1 MNKFKLLLAFVFSV
15 TVSLKTVAQEPVNPA
30 ALGGVMGTT
39 DVVVSDIPGYVAA
52 LKENS
57 QLFAVLNYN
66 LAGFCQ
72 AVSGGVPG
80 ESLVFNFSN
89 SLETALASYDTQ
101 LNDPAFA
108 SFVANLE
115 PFRELVGSR
124 QAQVIRPY
132 TGPAVT
138 TWATRNLY
146 VRAENPQAYIDAV
159 GALESTAR
167 ANGFADLTL
176 MVQQEVGS
184 GNTSDLLAVIA
195 VSPSLARLGAALDAI
210 TGEGWAQDVFASVQ
224 AARSRITED
233 KIYRC
238 QQIYPAI

>member
-15 TVSLKTVAQEPVNPA
+15 TASLKTVAQEPVNPA

-57 QLFAVLNYN
+57 QLFAVLNYS
-66 LAGFCQ
+66 LAGFCE

-101 LNDPAFA
+101 LNEPVP

-132 TGPAVT
+132 TGTAVT

>member
-15 TVSLKTVAQEPVNPA
+15 TASLKTVAQEPVNPA

-57 QLFAVLNYN
+57 QLFAVLNYS
-66 LAGFCQ
+66 LAGFCE

-101 LNDPAFA
+101 LNEPVP

>member
-15 TVSLKTVAQEPVNPA
+15 TASLKTVAQEPANPA

-57 QLFAVLNYN
+57 QLFAVLNYS
-66 LAGFCQ
+66 LAGFCE

-101 LNDPAFA
+101 LNEPVP

>member
-1 MNKFKLLLAFVFSV
+1 MNKFKLLLVFVFSV
-15 TVSLKTVAQEPVNPA
+15 TASLKTVAQEPVNPA

-57 QLFAVLNYN
+57 QLFAVLNYS
-66 LAGFCQ
+66 LAGFCE

-101 LNDPAFA
+101 LNEPVP

>member
-1 MNKFKLLLAFVFSV
+1 MNKFKLLLAFVFSL
-15 TVSLKTVAQEPVNPA
+15 TASLKTVAQEPVNPA

-57 QLFAVLNYN
+57 QLFAVLNYS
-66 LAGFCQ
+66 LAGFCE

-101 LNDPAFA
+101 LNEPVP

>member
-1 MNKFKLLLAFVFSV
+1 MNKLKLLLAFVFSV
-15 TVSLKTVAQEPVNPA
+15 TVSLETVAQEPVDPA
-30 ALGGVMGTT
+30 TLGGVIGMT

-52 LKENS
+52 MKANS
-57 QLFAVLNYN
+57 QLFAALNTN

-80 ESLVFNFSN
+80 ESMVFNFSN
-89 SLETALASYDTQ
+89 SMETALASYDTQ

-108 SFVANLE
+108 GFVANLE
-115 PFRELVGSR
+115 PYRERVGSR
-124 QAQVIRPY
+124 QAQIIRPY
-132 TGPAVT
+132 TGPALA

-167 ANGFADLTL
+167 ANGFADLSL
-176 MVQQEVGS
+176 MVQREVGS
-184 GNTSDLLAVIA
+184 GNTSDLLAVVA
-195 VSPSLARLGAALDAI
+195 VSSSLTRLGAALDAI
-210 TGEGWAQDVFASVQ
+210 TGEGWAQDAFASVQ
-224 AARSRITED
+224 AARSRIMED

-238 QQIYPAI
+238 QQVYPAI

>member
-57 QLFAVLNYN
+57 QLFAVLNTN

-132 TGPAVT
+132 TGPALT

-167 ANGFADLTL
+167 P
-176 MVQQEVGS
+176 M
-184 GNTSDLLAVIA
+184 
-195 VSPSLARLGAALDAI
+195 VSPI
-210 TGEGWAQDVFASVQ
+210 
-224 AARSRITED
+224 
-233 KIYRC
+233 
-238 QQIYPAI
+238 

>member
-15 TVSLKTVAQEPVNPA
+15 TASLKTVAQEPVNPA

-57 QLFAVLNYN
+57 QLFAVLNYS
-66 LAGFCQ
+66 LAGFCE

-101 LNDPAFA
+101 LNEPVP

-238 QQIYPAI
+238 QQIYPAS